1 MRSGLCAAAS
11 GAGGHWPSL
20 ELLKN
25 LATESLPLATIGMG
39 QSLLHLHR
47 QLMLELP
54 REERLGRKTEGTE
67 ILRCV
72 LR

>member
-39 QSLLHLHR
+39 QRLLHLHH
-47 QLMLELP
+47 QLVLEFL
-54 REERLGRKTEGTE
+54 REEQLAQKVERPR
-67 ILRCV
+67 ILR
-72 LR
+72 

>member
-39 QSLLHLHR
+39 QRLLHLHR
-47 QLMLELP
+47 QLVLELL
-54 REERLGRKTEGTE
+54 REKQIAQKAERPG
-67 ILRCV
+67 V